1 LQARGT
7 WCNQKFMANQQLSDY
22 VGQQLRQGKNK
33 EEIRTKLLG
42 TGWQET
48 DINHVLNATNSV
60 QSSSPPLP
68 PQQSS
73 FTSTGMQQLDPKAVW
88 LFFLHSVFM
97 FLFIA
102 IWIVFGFI
110 AALTDSLAGTLEIGL
125 LILLAF
131 LVFSFIWAKLTYRF
145 YRYELTDAG
154 FRKELGVIY
163 KKYVTIPYDRIQNV
177 DIYRGILA
185 RILGLSDLNIQTA
198 GMSATVGRFG
208 VSGGGAEG
216 RLPALSRKTAE
227 QIRDELI
234 QRARQAK
241 NQGL

>member
-1 LQARGT
+1 
-7 WCNQKFMANQQLSDY
+7 MANQQLFDY
-22 VGQQLRQGKNK
+22 IKQQLQQGKSK
-33 EEIRTKLLG
+33 GEIKNELLG
-42 TGWQET
+42 AGWQET
-48 DINHVLNATNSV
+48 DIIQALNVPSPI
-60 QSSSPPLP
+60 QSSDHPSPPQP
-68 PQQSS
+68 SS
-73 FTSTGMQQLDPKAVW
+73 FVSTGMRQLDPKAVW
-88 LFFLHSVFM
+88 LFFLRSVFV

-102 IWIVFGFI
+102 IWIGLGFI
-110 AALTDSLAGTLEIGL
+110 TAFGSLWIGL
-125 LILLAF
+125 LIFLAV
-131 LVFSFIWAKLTYRF
+131 LVFSFIWAKLTYHF

-154 FRKELGVIY
+154 FRKELGVIS